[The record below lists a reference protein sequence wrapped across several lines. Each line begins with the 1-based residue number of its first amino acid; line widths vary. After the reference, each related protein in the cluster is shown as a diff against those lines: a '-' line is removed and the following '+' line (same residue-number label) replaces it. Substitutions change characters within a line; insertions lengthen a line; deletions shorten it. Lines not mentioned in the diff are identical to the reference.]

1 MLHIVE
7 DLAGDWRRLDERLEA
22 VSTEIAQ
29 LAHADEGA
37 MRLMSVPGGEVG
49 SALLDQAM
57 AKRLTLPWYIW

>member
-1 MLHIVE
+1 MNALKPYQ
-7 DLAGDWRRLDERLEA
+7 
-22 VSTEIAQ
+22 TEIAQ